1 MLLAQ
6 FANMLAEFIVFGHS
20 PMYAIL
26 EMRIDWTATYA
37 SVDPFFQNGL
47 DLRDNELLSILRA
60 GRIPGVTSDTNTG
73 VVWPPDISLT
83 TSLVSHCTACHQTGM
98 HLPACTLCPGAA
110 DGSLQTP
117 MQVAQ
122 LRHTLAYVVIWYP
135 LAGRVHV

>member
-83 TSLVSHCTACHQTGM
+83 TSLVSHCTACHQTDM
-98 HLPACTLCPGAA
+98 HLPACTSLGMDSLCVLNPRVKG
-110 DGSLQTP
+110 Q
-117 MQVAQ
+117 
-122 LRHTLAYVVIWYP
+122 TLAQNEVNG
-135 LAGRVHV
+135 AQ